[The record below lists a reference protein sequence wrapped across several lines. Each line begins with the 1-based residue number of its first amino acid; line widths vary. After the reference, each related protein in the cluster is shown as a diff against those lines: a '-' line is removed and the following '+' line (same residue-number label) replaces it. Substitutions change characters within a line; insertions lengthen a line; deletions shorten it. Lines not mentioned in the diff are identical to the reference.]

1 MSQPVTQSGQVT
13 VPGAASNNLVPPS
26 PIDGISIVISTYGR
40 ERDLETAFSSIL
52 AQTVLP
58 REVIIV
64 DDTPD
69 DSIETVVRQNE
80 GAFSARKIRL
90 YYIRN
95 PRERGIVTARNV
107 GAERAVGDVVLFMD
121 DDVVLDKEYLHEVSK
136 VYETHPWAK
145 GVQGSPLGS
154 LFQAGNPGLLNAF
167 KRAFF
172 LTSIS
177 RDRCAMLRSF
187 KSTFPASVSELS
199 ECDWLSG
206 CNQSFRRSVLKEF
219 HRDEKLRRYSA
230 GEDADLSFRVHKAF
244 PNALYIT
251 PTARFV
257 HNFSQTARPANA
269 EMMFSD
275 FVYSYYLFHKNM
287 GGSTANQLVFA
298 WSWIGRIANWL
309 RDWLG
314 ARLKRAGGRDASL
327 KLGDIV
333 AAQALCLNH
342 RDEIRNGDLRF
353 FDAFLQSRASR

>member
-1 MSQPVTQSGQVT
+1 MP
-13 VPGAASNNLVPPS
+13 PGAASDDLLPPS

-40 ERDLETAFSSIL
+40 ERDLEAAFSSIL
-52 AQTVLP
+52 DQTLSP
-58 REVIIV
+58 KEVIIV

-69 DSIETVVRQNE
+69 DSIERVIRQSE
-80 GAFSARKIRL
+80 GAFGARKIRL

-107 GAERAVGDVVLFMD
+107 GAERAIGDIVLFMD
-121 DDVVLDKEYLHEVSK
+121 DDVVLDKEYLREVSK
-136 VYETHPWAK
+136 VYETHPRAK
-145 GVQGSPLGS
+145 GVQGFPLGS
-154 LFQAGNPGLLNAF
+154 LYQAGKPGLLNAF
-167 KRAFF
+167 KRTFF

-206 CNQSFRRSVLKEF
+206 CNQSFRRSVLTEY
-219 HRDEKLRRYSA
+219 HRDEKLKRYSA
-230 GEDADLSFRVHKAF
+230 GEDADLSFRIHKAF
-244 PNALYIT
+244 PHALYIT

-257 HNFSQTARPANA
+257 HNFSQTSRPPNA
-269 EMMFSD
+269 EMMFAD

-287 GGSTANQLVFA
+287 GGSAANRLVFA

-314 ARLKRAGGRDASL
+314 VRLRKTAGRDASL
-327 KLGDIV
+327 KFMDIV
-333 AAQALCLNH
+333 AAQVLCLNH
-342 RDEIRNGDLRF
+342 RDEIRSGDLRF
-353 FDAFLQSRASR
+353 FDGFLQSKM